1 MQLIRSGYGTPDAE
15 FDAARDATCR
25 AEIMFP
31 EIQKVPGSLDS
42 HLLIHWEI
50 HPRYTLLVLSVLV
63 CFFIDIY
70 IDMGD
75 TDLPQSSNGN
85 RFSKFVNEVPLDDFV
100 EIPLFSDGESDTCEP
115 HSRATPQ
122 DAKHSLIEL
131 EPVFPPQSNSHS
143 AIQAFFEPTYTPS
156 PKRYASNLRSP
167 VDGTSCQD
175 MEDDVEDDLNFNE
188 DLANAIQYQCSLFS
202 PSLVHAINSDIK
214 EIKRS
219 LTTSAASEDDKLGFP
234 QKQESFACSTS
245 FQMKEAQNSRRIKND
260 EGIFKP
266 DLTFKFHRH
275 RKHSGG
281 RRRHEQSRSFFV
293 KRRLHSTKVKMI
305 KSTGQ
310 PDGGK
315 KDELTVRQWSFTAP
329 SNAIYST
336 SESSSTATNSDA
348 EDSATSNSSQP
359 PSSLPS
365 QVVSRLNNTDATTI
379 GMQDGEWSLKR
390 CPPCPR
396 TLRPPAG
403 GSPDRQSSE
412 VLGSAL
418 DSSSIAQCSQHV
430 KKSQASEPDYGSD
443 EDTDQLLGK
452 QYRSDKPVE
461 IPELK
466 EEAEYLSVKKRRGR
480 EVAVHHPDFPQR
492 PIEGCLYRSRYLG
505 STQLPCEDYPS
516 KSNRLHQ
523 AQEAVQRVKA
533 PDGETQPSVPVE
545 LFVSTERILILNKD
559 LDEIVM
565 DYDLRLISYI
575 ADVGSILVLMVRRP
589 HLPARRCSPSTATS
603 LLTTA
608 TSATAS
614 APPPPPAGLLDGP
627 LANNSIN
634 GSSSSPSCSDIID
647 ANADRDCNPPK
658 IVCHLFESD
667 ETQMIAQAIGK
678 AFHEAYFEFLRQN
691 GVEDPEAFQEHNYQ
705 KILHQQEIFRN
716 ELAFFADKE
725 QEKEVIVP
733 KQKGEALGV
742 VIVESG
748 WGSVLPTA
756 VLANMHPS
764 GPAARCGQLNIG
776 NRIISINGQSLV
788 GLPLATC
795 QSLFKAAKNQTAV
808 KLVIV
813 NCSPV
818 VEVLIRRPDQ
828 KFQLGFSVQ
837 DGVICSLLRGGI
849 AERGG
854 IRVDHRIIEI
864 NGESVV
870 AVPHEHIVNLL
881 ATSIGEIYLR
891 TMPTSIFRLLT
902 GQDTPH
908 YI

>member
-1 MQLIRSGYGTPDAE
+1 
-15 FDAARDATCR
+15 
-25 AEIMFP
+25 
-31 EIQKVPGSLDS
+31 
-42 HLLIHWEI
+42 
-50 HPRYTLLVLSVLV
+50 
-63 CFFIDIY
+63 
-70 IDMGD
+70 MGD
-75 TDLPQSSNGN
+75 TDLALNSNEN
-85 RFSKFVNEVPLDDFV
+85 QFSKFVNEVPVDDFV
-100 EIPLFSDGESDTCEP
+100 EIPLISDGESDTSERCP
-115 HSRATPQ
+115 NAIPQ
-122 DAKHSLIEL
+122 EKRSLVEL
-131 EPVFPPQSNSHS
+131 EPVFPPQSDSHS

-156 PKRYASNLRSP
+156 PKRYTSNLCSP
-167 VDGTSCQD
+167 VDGMSCQD
-175 MEDDVEDDLNFNE
+175 LDDDVEDDFKFNE
-188 DLANAIQYQCSLFS
+188 DLANAMRYQCSLFS
-202 PSLVHAINSDIK
+202 PSLVRAINSDIK

-219 LTTSAASEDDKLGFP
+219 LTTSVASEDDKPSLS
-234 QKQESFACSTS
+234 QKQESFSYSTP
-245 FQMKEAQNSRRIKND
+245 FQMKESQNSRRIKND
-260 EGIFKP
+260 EG
-266 DLTFKFHRH
+266 
-275 RKHSGG
+275 
-281 RRRHEQSRSFFV
+281 
-293 KRRLHSTKVKMI
+293 
-305 KSTGQ
+305 
-310 PDGGK
+310 GK
-315 KDELTVRQWSFTAP
+315 KDALTVRQWNFAAP
-329 SNAIYST
+329 VNAIYST
-336 SESSSTATNSDA
+336 SESSSSATNSDA
-348 EDSATSNSSQP
+348 EDSATSNFSRP
-359 PSSLPS
+359 PSSPPL
-365 QVVSRLNNTDATTI
+365 QVASRPNDIDGTTI
-379 GMQDGEWSLKR
+379 GTQDGEWSLKR

-396 TLRPPAG
+396 TLHPPAG
-403 GSPDRQSSE
+403 GALSSQSNKA
-412 VLGSAL
+412 LG
-418 DSSSIAQCSQHV
+418 SSSIAQRPQRV
-430 KKSQASEPDYGSD
+430 RKSQASEPDYGSD
-443 EDTDQLLGK
+443 EDTDQLLDK

-480 EVAVHHPDFPQR
+480 EVAVHHPDFPHH

-505 STQLPCEDYPS
+505 STQLPCEDHPS

-565 DYDLRLISYI
+565 DHDLRLISYI

-589 HLPARRCSPSTATS
+589 YPSARHCSSSTATS
-603 LLTTA
+603 PSTLA
-608 TSATAS
+608 TSTTAS
-614 APPPPPAGLLDGP
+614 APPPPSEGLLDLP
-627 LANNSIN
+627 LANDSAN
-634 GSSSSPSCSDIID
+634 GCSNVMNTDT
-647 ANADRDCNPPK
+647 DRDRNPPK
-658 IVCHLFESD
+658 IICHLFESD
-667 ETQMIAQAIGK
+667 ETQIIAQAIGK
-678 AFHEAYFEFLRQN
+678 AFHEAYFEFLRQS
-691 GVEDPEAFQEHNYQ
+691 GVEDPEAFQERNYQ

-788 GLPLATC
+788 GLPLTTC
-795 QSLFKAAKNQTAV
+795 QSLFKATKNQTAV

-870 AVPHEHIVNLL
+870 AVPHEYIVNLL
-881 ATSIGEIYLR
+881 ATSVGEIYIR

>member
-1 MQLIRSGYGTPDAE
+1 
-15 FDAARDATCR
+15 
-25 AEIMFP
+25 
-31 EIQKVPGSLDS
+31 
-42 HLLIHWEI
+42 
-50 HPRYTLLVLSVLV
+50 
-63 CFFIDIY
+63 
-70 IDMGD
+70 MGD
-75 TDLPQSSNGN
+75 TDLALNSNEN
-85 RFSKFVNEVPLDDFV
+85 QFSKFVNEVPVDDFV
-100 EIPLFSDGESDTCEP
+100 EIPLVSDGEIDTSERCP
-115 HSRATPQ
+115 NAIPQ
-122 DAKHSLIEL
+122 EKRSLVEL
-131 EPVFPPQSNSHS
+131 EPVFPPQSDSHS

-156 PKRYASNLRSP
+156 PKRYTSNLCSP

-175 MEDDVEDDLNFNE
+175 LDDDVEDDFKFNE
-188 DLANAIQYQCSLFS
+188 DLANAMRYQCSLFS
-202 PSLVHAINSDIK
+202 PSLVRAINSDIK

-219 LTTSAASEDDKLGFP
+219 LTTSVASEDDKPSLS
-234 QKQESFACSTS
+234 QKQESFPCSTP
-245 FQMKEAQNSRRIKND
+245 FQMKESQNSRRIKND
-260 EGIFKP
+260 EGIFEH

-275 RKHSGG
+275 SKHSGG
-281 RRRHEQSRSFFV
+281 RRWHEQSRSFFV
-293 KRRLHSTKVKMI
+293 KRRLHPTKARMI

-315 KDELTVRQWSFTAP
+315 KDALTVRQWNFAAP
-329 SNAIYST
+329 VNAIYST
-336 SESSSTATNSDA
+336 SESSSSATNSDA
-348 EDSATSNSSQP
+348 EDSATSNFSQP
-359 PSSLPS
+359 PSSPPL
-365 QVVSRLNNTDATTI
+365 QVASRPNDIDATTI
-379 GMQDGEWSLKR
+379 GTQDGEWSLKR

-396 TLRPPAG
+396 TLHPPAG
-403 GSPDRQSSE
+403 GALSSQSNKA
-412 VLGSAL
+412 LGS
-418 DSSSIAQCSQHV
+418 SSVAQRPQRV
-430 KKSQASEPDYGSD
+430 RKSQATEPDYGSD
-443 EDTDQLLGK
+443 EDTDQLLDK

-480 EVAVHHPDFPQR
+480 EVAVHHPDFPHH

-505 STQLPCEDYPS
+505 STQLPCEDHPS

-565 DYDLRLISYI
+565 DHDLRLISYI

-589 HLPARRCSPSTATS
+589 YPSARHCSSSTATS
-603 LLTTA
+603 PSTLD

-614 APPPPPAGLLDGP
+614 APPPPSEGLLDLP
-627 LANNSIN
+627 LANDSAN
-634 GSSSSPSCSDIID
+634 GCGNVMNTDTG
-647 ANADRDCNPPK
+647 RGRNPPK
-658 IVCHLFESD
+658 IICHLFESD
-667 ETQMIAQAIGK
+667 ETQIIAQAIGK
-678 AFHEAYFEFLRQN
+678 AFHEAYFEFLRQS
-691 GVEDPEAFQEHNYQ
+691 GVEDPEAFQERNYQ

-795 QSLFKAAKNQTAV
+795 QSLFKVPYLLVLATKNQTAV

-870 AVPHEHIVNLL
+870 AVPHEYIVNLL
-881 ATSIGEIYLR
+881 ATSVGEIYIR

>member
-1 MQLIRSGYGTPDAE
+1 
-15 FDAARDATCR
+15 
-25 AEIMFP
+25 
-31 EIQKVPGSLDS
+31 
-42 HLLIHWEI
+42 
-50 HPRYTLLVLSVLV
+50 
-63 CFFIDIY
+63 
-70 IDMGD
+70 MGD
-75 TDLPQSSNGN
+75 TELVLNSTGN
-85 RFSKFVNEVPLDDFV
+85 QFSKFVNEVSLDDFV
-100 EIPLFSDGESDTCEP
+100 EIPLVSDGESDTSERC
-115 HSRATPQ
+115 SIAISQ
-122 DAKHSLIEL
+122 DEKHSLIEL
-131 EPVFPPQSNSHS
+131 EPVFPPQPDSHS
-143 AIQAFFEPTYTPS
+143 AIQAFFESTYTPS
-156 PKRYASNLRSP
+156 PKRYASNIHSP
-167 VDGTSCQD
+167 VGGTGCQD
-175 MEDDVEDDLNFNE
+175 LDVDVEDLKFNE
-188 DLANAIQYQCSLFS
+188 DLANAMRYQCSLFS
-202 PSLVHAINSDIK
+202 PSLVRAINSDIK

-219 LTTSAASEDDKLGFP
+219 LATSVASEDDKPKFS
-234 QKQESFACSTS
+234 QKQESFLSSTS
-245 FQMKEAQNSRRIKND
+245 LQMKESQNSRRIKNA
-260 EGIFKP
+260 EGIFDH

-275 RKHSGG
+275 SKHSGD
-281 RRRHEQSRSFFV
+281 RRWHEQSRYQNASSCLSMSNCLIDLASIIMFFF
-293 KRRLHSTKVKMI
+293 S
-305 KSTGQ
+305 SQ
-310 PDGGK
+310 GGK
-315 KDELTVRQWSFTAP
+315 KDPLTVRQWNFAAP
-329 SNAIYST
+329 DNAVYST

-348 EDSATSNSSQP
+348 DDSAASNFSQP
-359 PSSLPS
+359 PSTPPLQVAS
-365 QVVSRLNNTDATTI
+365 QPNDIDATTV
-379 GMQDGEWSLKR
+379 GMQDGEWSLRR

-396 TLRPPAG
+396 TLHPPPSG
-403 GSPDRQSSE
+403 FLSSQSNKA
-412 VLGSAL
+412 LGSAHG
-418 DSSSIAQCSQHV
+418 SSSLAQRSQRGR
-430 KKSQASEPDYGSD
+430 KSQVPEADYGSD

-452 QYRSDKPVE
+452 QYRSDRPVE

-480 EVAVHHPDFPQR
+480 EVAVHHPDFPHR

-505 STQLPCEDYPS
+505 STQLPCEDHPS

-533 PDGETQPSVPVE
+533 PEGETQPSVPVE

-565 DYDLRLISYI
+565 DHDLRLISYI

-589 HLPARRCSPSTATS
+589 YPSVRRFSSSTGTPSSTPAA
-603 LLTTA
+603 
-608 TSATAS
+608 SAGAS
-614 APPPPPAGLLDGP
+614 APPPPSEGSLELP
-627 LANNSIN
+627 LANESAN
-634 GSSSSPSCSDIID
+634 GCSDIID
-647 ANADRDCNPPK
+647 TDTGRDRNQAK
-658 IVCHLFESD
+658 IICHLFESD

-678 AFHEAYFEFLRQN
+678 AFHEAYFDFLRQS
-691 GVEDPEAFQEHNYQ
+691 GVEDPEAFQERNYQ

-733 KQKGEALGV
+733 KQKGEAMGV

-756 VLANMHPS
+756 VLANMCPS

-795 QSLFKAAKNQTAV
+795 QSLFKATKNQTAV

-870 AVPHEHIVNLL
+870 AVPHEYIVNLL
-881 ATSIGEIYLR
+881 ATSVGEIYIR